1 MADTTAKEVTRTF
14 TVEKVTPHTT
24 RFKEV
29 ADGIAPVIGSL
40 YVKDWWIGNC
50 VEVEVTI
57 KKMKFK

>member
-14 TVEKVTPHTT
+14 EVEKTTPHTT

-29 ADGIAPVIGSL
+29 TKGEAPVIGTL
-40 YVKDWWIGNC
+40 YIKDWWIDNC

-57 KKMKFK
+57 TQKKFK